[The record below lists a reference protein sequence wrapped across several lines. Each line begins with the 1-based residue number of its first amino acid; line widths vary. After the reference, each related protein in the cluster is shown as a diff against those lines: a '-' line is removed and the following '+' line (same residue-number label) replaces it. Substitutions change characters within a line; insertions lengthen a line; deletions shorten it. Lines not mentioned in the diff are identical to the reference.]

1 VNPIV
6 VDNWRDFSRIMIETK
21 DLDPTYPVLRA
32 LFDLHDSEWNG
43 RFILHYMW
51 FYNLRDAYNVAGSTT
66 ERTFWDKCRVDGA
79 ADLVKRRGARRH
91 FRGAVASKAIELMS
105 GKGLTP
111 AQIVADM
118 HKEHYPAMVKHI
130 RNRYEGCQLGP
141 YYIWKL
147 MDWYD
152 ICLDWPVT
160 MSIEDAIKYMPDVPK
175 QAAADFFPYN
185 DLRDTIRIVLDH
197 VSQFDHPVK
206 VGEKCGLGEVE
217 TVICTLKGY
226 LKTKAHWIGEDIA
239 DAWNLLGDLPQNIT
253 EHIPARIPQG
263 LYVRG
268 EYRHVA

>member
-1 VNPIV
+1 
-6 VDNWRDFSRIMIETK
+6 
-21 DLDPTYPVLRA
+21 
-32 LFDLHDSEWNG
+32 
-43 RFILHYMW
+43 
-51 FYNLRDAYNVAGSTT
+51 
-66 ERTFWDKCRVDGA
+66 
-79 ADLVKRRGARRH
+79 
-91 FRGAVASKAIELMS
+91 
-105 GKGLTP
+105 
-111 AQIVADM
+111 
-118 HKEHYPAMVKHI
+118 
-130 RNRYEGCQLGP
+130 
-141 YYIWKL
+141 
-147 MDWYD
+147 
-152 ICLDWPVT
+152 
-160 MSIEDAIKYMPDVPK
+160 MPDVPK